1 MSRGLKV
8 TAICATVIMYIVL
21 QMGALVTNT
30 GSGDGCGA
38 SWPLCK
44 GTFMPEWDYAA
55 IIEFSHR
62 AVSGLAGL
70 LTLILAVWAWRVLRE
85 RPLVR
90 WLAVSS
96 LALTTFQGLL
106 GAAAVLWPQPKAV
119 LALHFGIS
127 LLCFSAVLLVATL
140 VGQNPDKPGPQYQPV
155 DPALKRWVWFVAL
168 FSYGVIYLGA
178 FVRHTRASL
187 ACLGWPLC
195 NGELIPT
202 LYGPVGAA
210 FIHRVGAALAIIVV
224 VRTWFYIRKA
234 APNRPD
240 LQRGAGLL
248 LFLVLLQAASGA
260 VMVVG
265 GGAWFNLLTQ
275 MLHSAII
282 TLYWGA
288 LTFLCFRVLPAEAEL
303 VARPAPS
310 TAVRNA

>member
-30 GSGDGCGA
+30 GSGAGCGA

-62 AVSGLAGL
+62 AISGLAGL
-70 LTLILAVWAWRVLRE
+70 LTLILAVWAWRVLQD

-90 WLAVSS
+90 WLAVAA
-96 LALTTFQGLL
+96 LATTTFQGLL
-106 GAAAVLWPQPKAV
+106 GAAAVLWPQPKMV

-140 VGQNPDKPGPQYQPV
+140 LGQDPRAKSYQDTPV
-155 DPALKRWVWFVAL
+155 TPALKRWIWSVAL
-168 FSYGVIYLGA
+168 FSYAITYLGA
-178 FVRHTRASL
+178 YVRHTKASL

-202 LYGPVGAA
+202 LYGPVGVA
-210 FIHRVGAALAIIVV
+210 FIHRVGAALAIIIVI
-224 VRTWFYIRKA
+224 RTWFYVRKA
-234 APNRPD
+234 APGRPD
-240 LQRGAGLL
+240 LQRGASLL
-248 LFLVLLQAASGA
+248 LFLILLQAASGA
-260 VMVVG
+260 IMVVG

-275 MLHSAII
+275 MLHSIII

-288 LTFLCFRVLPAEAEL
+288 LTFLCFRVLPPEAAL
-303 VARPAPS
+303 VARSSTPA
-310 TAVRNA
+310 AIRNA